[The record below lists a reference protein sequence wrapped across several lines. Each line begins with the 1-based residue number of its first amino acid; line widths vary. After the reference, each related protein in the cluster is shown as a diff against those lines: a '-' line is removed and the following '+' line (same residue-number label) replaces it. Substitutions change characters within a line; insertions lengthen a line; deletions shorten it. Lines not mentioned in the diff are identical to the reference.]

1 MKKLV
6 VALMLCAMVVPA
18 INAQDKD
25 KKKKE
30 LHCAVMPQDKIDVK
44 KSTKAKLFSDYKG
57 NRYYFCCAGCKPA
70 FDKDPEK
77 YKDADHVPIP
87 KKKG

>member
-6 VALMLCAMVVPA
+6 AALALCAMVVPA
-18 INAQDKD
+18 INAQDNG
-25 KKKKE
+25 KKKD
-30 LHCAVMPQDKIDVK
+30 LHCAVMPQDKVDVK
-44 KSTKAKLFSDYKG
+44 KATKAKLFSDYKG

-70 FDKDPEK
+70 FDKDPAK

>member
-6 VALMLCAMVVPA
+6 AALAVCAMVVPA
-18 INAQDKD
+18 INAQAKP
-25 KKKKE
+25 KKKD
-30 LHCAVMPQDKIDVK
+30 LTCAVMPQDKVDVK
-44 KSTKAKLFSDYKG
+44 KATKSKLFSDYKG

-77 YKDADHVPIP
+77 YKDAAHVPTP